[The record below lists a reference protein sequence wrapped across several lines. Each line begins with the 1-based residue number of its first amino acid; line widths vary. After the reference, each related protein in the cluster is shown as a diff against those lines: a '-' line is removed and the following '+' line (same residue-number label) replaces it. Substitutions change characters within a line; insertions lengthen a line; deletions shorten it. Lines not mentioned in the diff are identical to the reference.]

1 MFLKTRPRLTQL
13 KRNSLAPFLYQTAT
27 LAAPRSRV
35 ASKALLHTSPAWR
48 SSQTEHEVQSE
59 VDDSGETHDAENTH
73 GVDKPRR
80 VENGRSTPRKK
91 MPHAWKHNWKSFLRQ
106 RAAEVPQ
113 PPPRVVPRE
122 PVGLSTMTPKEKQTF
137 QNLLESIGVGQP
149 QKSDPDTPATRPTLR
164 PAEEMADITA
174 IFDSVLQDMAT
185 KKKRQEEIDSQRSE
199 MDPTMDSR
207 AQLRRDWETWQ
218 QLKRDDY
225 TNAEISELL
234 SAEKI
239 TMDQAVKL
247 VVNREKVRIKSALR
261 EVMDGGEDDIALWEV
276 CEDRIFSLLRHLK
289 DAGVPLRGVEN
300 ADPNGLEDA
309 GANADPVP
317 PMDSGS
323 SPSGLTVPQG
333 VPIESVVTTLYPEML
348 LFAYRLLTLH
358 CPNSPLIGQFR
369 SSIRLHGRASAVL
382 GGSIGL
388 YNELIYFYW
397 RGCQDI
403 PGVITLLQEMEVT
416 GVEPEMKTCK
426 ILHAI
431 LSESELAMKK
441 HWDEVREN
449 PGKSI
454 TPPFWDLEPNR
465 KAVKELR
472 GYHGWKRRLERRVT
486 ALQRDSGAYRQH

>member
-1 MFLKTRPRLTQL
+1 
-13 KRNSLAPFLYQTAT
+13 
-27 LAAPRSRV
+27 
-35 ASKALLHTSPAWR
+35 
-48 SSQTEHEVQSE
+48 
-59 VDDSGETHDAENTH
+59 
-73 GVDKPRR
+73 
-80 VENGRSTPRKK
+80 
-91 MPHAWKHNWKSFLRQ
+91 
-106 RAAEVPQ
+106 
-113 PPPRVVPRE
+113 
-122 PVGLSTMTPKEKQTF
+122 MTPKEKQTF
-137 QNLLESIGVGQP
+137 QNLLESIGVGQR
-149 QKSDPDTPATRPTLR
+149 QKSGPETPATRPALR

-174 IFDSVLQDMAT
+174 IFDSVLEDMAT
-185 KKKRQEEIDSQRSE
+185 KKKRQEDIDSQRSE

-207 AQLRRDWETWQ
+207 AKMRRDWEVWQ

-289 DAGVPLRGVEN
+289 DADVPLRGVEN
-300 ADPNGLEDA
+300 ASAHSLEGVRA
-309 GANADPVP
+309 STDPVS
-317 PMDSGS
+317 PMDPGS
-323 SPSGLTVPQG
+323 SPGGLTVPPG

-369 SSIRLHGRASAVL
+369 SSIRLHGRTSAVL

-416 GVEPEMKTCK
+416 GVEPETKTCK

-449 PGKSI
+449 PGQSI

-472 GYHGWKRRLERRVT
+472 GYHGWKRRLERRVA
-486 ALQRDSGAYRQH
+486 ALERDRGAYRQH